1 MMTAA
6 QIAAAISAIQA
17 RVRAAPVEGS
27 VPVTQIWQALAS
39 ARQAGVLGALSIRS
53 GLVLHVLAKDLD
65 RRTASRD
72 EAIAWRPEHSSSTV
86 GGTQRGELLA
96 QEARGYR

>member
-27 VPVTQIWQALAS
+27 VPITLAWAPTKPFVYQPNPCADRGHREVDPGQCKACKQLKPKGGWS
-39 ARQAGVLGALSIRS
+39 AACPRDA
-53 GLVLHVLAKDLD
+53 
-65 RRTASRD
+65 RTFM
-72 EAIAWRPEHSSSTV
+72 
-86 GGTQRGELLA
+86 GG
-96 QEARGYR
+96 